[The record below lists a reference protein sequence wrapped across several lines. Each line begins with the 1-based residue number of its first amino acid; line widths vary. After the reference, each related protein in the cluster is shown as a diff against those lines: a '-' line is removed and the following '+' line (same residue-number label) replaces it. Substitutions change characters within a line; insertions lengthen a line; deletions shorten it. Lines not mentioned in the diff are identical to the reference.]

1 MSRFSKRKVASLAGI
16 IFLAVAILVSC
27 ERPDPQEAA
36 VLLPTLAPPPPPT
49 AVPLPTQPPVQVY
62 VVIAQPTARAEQ
74 PVVDGQL
81 VQMVTVTPVMDVQST
96 VVPPSPTAQAS
107 AAATPLPDNYFLG
120 WAWSDSLME
129 SHNLVTV
136 DMGGIILRDRPSQ
149 EGRTVGIVM
158 GFADVFVVGKGRC
171 GYSPIIVH
179 AINMLS
185 RTTPHL
191 EVLPPEPA
199 PTEYPPFFPTP
210 RPQGIS
216 TTGWAFTD
224 ELTILGQTAIS
235 GPLGVNLRSD
245 PCWGATNL
253 GFIPAGSDLIVLG
266 LPNDDYTPVR
276 VNNDVLQIPFDELII
291 ATIKAE
297 VAVNRPTPNS
307 EAEATPSE
315 SEPALTPTGTAPTPT
330 STATETPPPEPSPT
344 ATPSATN
351 EPLES

>member
-1 MSRFSKRKVASLAGI
+1 MRKLASLGGI
-16 IFLAVAILVSC
+16 IFLAVAILAGC
-27 ERPDPQEAA
+27 ERPDPQEVA
-36 VLLPTLAPPPPPT
+36 VLVPTLPPPPPPT

-62 VVIAQPTARAEQ
+62 VVIAQPTVRAEQ

-81 VQMVTVTPVMDVQST
+81 VQVVTATPVMIVQT
-96 VVPPSPTAQAS
+96 TAMPPSPTAQPNV
-107 AAATPLPDNYFLG
+107 AATALPDNYFLG
-120 WAWSDSLME
+120 WAWSDSLVE
-129 SHNLVTV
+129 SNNRVTV

-149 EGRTVGIVM
+149 NGRTVGLVM

-171 GYSPIIVH
+171 GYSPVIVH
-179 AINMLS
+179 ATNMLS

-199 PTEYPPFFPTP
+199 PTEFPPFFPTP
-210 RPQGIS
+210 VPRGIS

-276 VNNDVLQIPFDELII
+276 INNDVLQIPFDNLII
-291 ATIKAE
+291 APIRAE
-297 VAVNRPTPNS
+297 FAVNRLPPTS
-307 EAEATPSE
+307 EVEATPSE
-315 SEPALTPTGTAPTPT
+315 VEPTPT
-330 STATETPPPEPSPT
+330 PTATATTSSATETPTPEPSPSPEPSPT
-344 ATPSATN
+344 ATPSRTSV
-351 EPLES
+351 PQES

>member
-1 MSRFSKRKVASLAGI
+1 MYNLRKLASLGGI
-16 IFLAVAILVSC
+16 IFLAVAILAGC
-27 ERPDPQEAA
+27 ERPDPQEVA
-36 VLLPTLAPPPPPT
+36 VLVPTLPPLLPPT

-62 VVIAQPTARAEQ
+62 VVIAQPTVRAEQ

-81 VQMVTVTPVMDVQST
+81 VQVVTATPVMAGQAT
-96 VVPPSPTAQAS
+96 AIPPTPTAQAS
-107 AAATPLPDNYFLG
+107 AVATALPDNYFLG

-149 EGRTVGIVM
+149 DGRTVGIVM

-179 AINMLS
+179 ATNMLS

-191 EVLPPEPA
+191 EVLSPEPA

-210 RPQGIS
+210 MPQGIA

-245 PCWGATNL
+245 PCWGGINL

-266 LPNDDYTPVR
+266 LPSDDYTPVR
-276 VNNDVLQIPFDELII
+276 VNNDVLQIPFDDLII

-297 VAVNRPTPNS
+297 VAVNRLPPNS

-315 SEPALTPTGTAPTPT
+315 SEPTLTPTGTAPAPT
-330 STATETPPPEPSPT
+330 ATATETPSPEPSPT
-344 ATPSATN
+344 VTPSATS